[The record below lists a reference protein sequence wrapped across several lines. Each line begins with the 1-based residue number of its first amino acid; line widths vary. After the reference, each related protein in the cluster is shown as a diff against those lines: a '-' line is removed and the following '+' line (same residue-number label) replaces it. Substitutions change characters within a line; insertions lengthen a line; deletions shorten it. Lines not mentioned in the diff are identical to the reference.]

1 MAPPE
6 PHLDVEAPTALKL
19 QKLLTGPRFPVRF
32 RNLAVA
38 APFFVSDPVRS
49 MANSAVTVLSFE
61 VFQRLTNPWGTPK
74 TTEVVEDRAFCGSDC
89 GSGIKPYLQRR
100 TPSRAVLCDHF
111 LAL

>member
-19 QKLLTGPRFPVRF
+19 QKLLTGPRFLVRF

-49 MANSAVTVLSFE
+49 MVNSAVTANQKRVTLWN
-61 VFQRLTNPWGTPK
+61 Q
-74 TTEVVEDRAFCGSDC
+74 A
-89 GSGIKPYLQRR
+89 
-100 TPSRAVLCDHF
+100 
-111 LAL
+111 